1 MSLVGRILIFLIL
14 LMSLVFMTVT
24 MMVYSTHKNWK
35 DLVENPSTGLKSKLD
50 TARAQVA
57 ELEKQRE
64 EALNQLALERA
75 ARAESLA
82 VLEVRSREL
91 SEQLVKAEQER
102 QQLRIENASKIK
114 LLETNQ
120 NEMKRLKDEVDA
132 MRGEIR
138 TARLDRDSQLTEARA
153 LADKLN
159 QSEGDLRR
167 LKERN
172 NQLIGELSS
181 AKLLLDRNGMTVDT
195 PVDGLPPKV
204 DGVVTS
210 VRNSNLVEVSMGSDE
225 GIQRGHTLDIY
236 RATGAY
242 LGRLEVI
249 ETSSDRSVGRIVPE
263 YLQGVIRKGD
273 RVASRLL

>member
-1 MSLVGRILIFLIL
+1 
-14 LMSLVFMTVT
+14 MSLVFMTVT
-24 MMVYSTHKNWK
+24 MMVYATHRNWK
-35 DLVENPSTGLKSKLD
+35 DLVENPSTGLKTTLD
-50 TARAQVA
+50 NTKAQVA

-64 EALNQLALERA
+64 DALNLLALERA

-91 SEQLVKAEQER
+91 SQQLVKAEQER
-102 QQLRIENASKIK
+102 QQLRIDNAEKLK

-120 NEMKRLKDEVDA
+120 NEMKRLKDEVDV

-138 TARLDRDSQLTEARA
+138 TARLDRDLQLTDARA

-159 QSEGDLRR
+159 QSEGELRR

-172 NQLIGELSS
+172 NQLIGELSG
-181 AKLLLDRNGMTVDT
+181 AKLILDRNGMTVDT

-204 DGVVTS
+204 DGVVTA
-210 VRNSNLVEVSMGSDE
+210 VRNSNLVEVSMGTDE
-225 GIQRGHTLDIY
+225 GIRRGHTLDIY

-242 LGRLEVI
+242 LGRLRVI
-249 ETSSDRSVGRIVPE
+249 ETSPDRAVGRIVPE
-263 YLQGVIRKGD
+263 FLQGVIRKGD